1 LRIEWDHSKSDAN
14 EAKHGLRFEDAA
26 KLLASETGFLGI
38 YDEYHS
44 DDEDRF
50 IAIGPVGDNLIV
62 VVYSERDDDV
72 LRVISARPA
81 NTTERGMYEDFEQTR
96 FRG

>member
-1 LRIEWDHSKSDAN
+1 MRIEWDQSKSDAN
-14 EAKHGLRFEDAA
+14 EAKHGLRFDQAA
-26 KLLASETGFLGI
+26 ELLASETGFLGI

-50 IAIGPVGDNLIV
+50 IAIGPVGGILIV
-62 VVYSERDDDV
+62 VVYAERDDDV
-72 LRVISARPA
+72 LRVISARTA
-81 NTTERGMYEDFEQTR
+81 TKVERGMYEDFEKTR